1 MAPVRPCL
9 VRILSKACSG
19 NAIVTTSNPPN
30 HYTMNKRSIL
40 MTSLAIAAFGLVACG
55 GANTEGDTME
65 RKVDEAMAEMA
76 RDKEAALEE
85 LRDLRVR
92 METRLN
98 EIGNEL
104 EDPALT
110 DEQRAELADEQD
122 ALEHQVDRV
131 DAVTN
136 EVESALQETWSDVK
150 RTTNE
155 VTRDIK
161 EWLERQAEKVDEA
174 TDADHDHDGK

>member
-1 MAPVRPCL
+1 
-9 VRILSKACSG
+9 
-19 NAIVTTSNPPN
+19 
-30 HYTMNKRSIL
+30 MNKRSML

-76 RDKEAALEE
+76 RDKDAALEE

-122 ALEHQVDRV
+122 VLEHQVDRV
-131 DAVTN
+131 DAVTS
-136 EVESALQETWSDVK
+136 EVEGALQETWSDVK
-150 RTTNE
+150 RTTKE

-174 TDADHDHDGK
+174 TDADHHDDGK

>member
-1 MAPVRPCL
+1 
-9 VRILSKACSG
+9 
-19 NAIVTTSNPPN
+19 
-30 HYTMNKRSIL
+30 MNKRSIL

>member
-1 MAPVRPCL
+1 M
-9 VRILSKACSG
+9 
-19 NAIVTTSNPPN
+19 
-30 HYTMNKRSIL
+30 L

-76 RDKEAALEE
+76 RDKDAALEE

-122 ALEHQVDRV
+122 VLEHQVDRV
-131 DAVTN
+131 DAVTS
-136 EVESALQETWSDVK
+136 EVEGALQETWSDVK
-150 RTTNE
+150 RTTKE

-174 TDADHDHDGK
+174 TDADHHDDGK